1 MHTYVYVYNSD
12 EMAGPGDSKKVRA
25 TAHAAEKASRTLQ
38 AKPQR
43 GLATREKRALATR
56 QKRSLTTLQQ
66 LLRAARAVFAQRGF
80 EHARLEDI
88 AAHAGKTRGA
98 FYAHFKNKED
108 VFFAIFE
115 EDLDRQW
122 TVFRPILMELSQAE
136 QRIDALAAFLY
147 KLGKD
152 KERTLLQQEFRVYAI
167 RHPRRRKRLAD
178 LHAAMRLRCAI
189 PEMDA
194 LLPELA
200 QQRASVNR
208 AGSLAVGA
216 VLEGLALNQLFDPG
230 ALSEEQVMGYLRL
243 CIREAFAWR

>member
-1 MHTYVYVYNSD
+1 MT
-12 EMAGPGDSKKVRA
+12 GPGDSKKVLS
-25 TAHAAEKASRTLQ
+25 TARAAERAMRSKQ
-38 AKPQR
+38 
-43 GLATREKRALATR
+43 KRAQATR
-56 QKRSLTTLQQ
+56 QQ
-66 LLRAARAVFAQRGF
+66 LLLAARAVFAEQGF

-98 FYAHFKNKED
+98 FYAHFKDKED

-122 TVFRPILMELSQAE
+122 MMFRPILMELWNAE
-136 QRIDALAAFLY
+136 QRIAALARFLY
-147 KLGKD
+147 RLGQD
-152 KERTLLQQEFRVYAI
+152 KERTLLQHEFRVYAI

-189 PEMDA
+189 PEKDA

-200 QQRASVNR
+200 GQGASENR

-216 VLEGLALNQLFDPG
+216 IMEGLALNQLFDPG
-230 ALSEEQVMGYLRL
+230 VLSEEQVVRYLRL
-243 CIREAFAWR
+243 CVREAFEWR